1 MSGHNKWSTI
11 KRKKGALDSK
21 RSKAFSKIIKEIT
34 VAIKEGGD
42 PDPVNN
48 PRLRVAIL
56 NAKGVNMPK
65 DNITRAISK
74 ASEKGGANI
83 TECSYEAYASHG
95 VALFIDCATDNEKR
109 TIANIR
115 MYLNK
120 HNGTLGTKGSL
131 SFIFDRKG
139 VFTIPKGTLDPDA
152 FEMEMID
159 AGAEDISL
167 EEDVYTVTTALEDF
181 GTMQR
186 KLEEL
191 GIEAENAELERIP
204 KSTVKVDLESG
215 QKVMKLIDILEDDDD
230 VLNVFHN
237 MEMTEELMDSLE

>member
-11 KRKKGALDSK
+11 KRKKGATDSK

-42 PDPVNN
+42 TDPLNN

-65 DNITRAISK
+65 ENITRAISK
-74 ASEKGGANI
+74 ASEKGGTNI
-83 TECSYEAYASHG
+83 TECNYEAYASHG
-95 VALFIDCATDNEKR
+95 IAVFIECATDNEKR

-115 MYLNK
+115 MHINK
-120 HNGTLGTKGSL
+120 YSGTLGTNGSL
-131 SFIFDRKG
+131 RFIFDRKG
-139 VFTIPKGTLDPDA
+139 VFTIPLGTLDQDE
-152 FEMEMID
+152 FEMAMIE
-159 AGAEDISL
+159 AGAEDITL
-167 EEDVYTVTTALEDF
+167 EDETFTVTTALEDF
-181 GTMQR
+181 GLMQR

-204 KSTVKVDLESG
+204 KTTVKLDIESAK
-215 QKVMKLIDILEDDDD
+215 KVMKLIDLLEDDDD

-237 MEMTEELMDSLE
+237 MEMTDELMDSME

>member
-21 RSKAFSKIIKEIT
+21 RSKSFSKIIKEIT

-42 PDPVNN
+42 SDPMNN

-65 DNITRAISK
+65 ENITRAISK

-83 TECSYEAYASHG
+83 SECSYEAYASHG
-95 VALFIDCATDNEKR
+95 IAVFIECATDNEKR

-115 MYLNK
+115 MHINK
-120 HNGTLGTKGSL
+120 YAGTLGTNGSL
-131 SFIFDRKG
+131 RFIFDRKG
-139 VFTIPKGTLDPDA
+139 VFTIPMGTLNQDE
-152 FEMEMID
+152 FEMAMIEG
-159 AGAEDISL
+159 GAEDITL
-167 EEDVYTVTTALEDF
+167 EDETFTVTTALEDF
-181 GTMQR
+181 GQMQR

-204 KSTVKVDLESG
+204 RTTVKLDIESAK
-215 QKVMKLIDILEDDDD
+215 KVMKLIDLLEDDDD
-230 VLNVFHN
+230 VQNVFHN
-237 MEMTEELMDSLE
+237 MEMTDELMDSYE

>member
-11 KRKKGALDSK
+11 KRKKGATDSK
-21 RSKAFSKIIKEIT
+21 RSKAFAKIIKEIM

-42 PDPVNN
+42 SDPLNN
-48 PRLRVAIL
+48 PRLRVAII

-65 DNITRAISK
+65 ENITRAISK

-95 VALFIDCATDNEKR
+95 VAVFIECATDNEKR

-115 MYLNK
+115 MHINK
-120 HNGTLGTKGSL
+120 YAGTLGTNGSL
-131 SFIFDRKG
+131 RFIFDRKG
-139 VFTIPKGTLDPDA
+139 VFTIPMGTLDQDE
-152 FEMEMID
+152 FEMSMIE
-159 AGAEDISL
+159 AGAEDIVL
-167 EEDVYTVTTALEDF
+167 EDETFTVTTALEDF
-181 GTMQR
+181 GQMQR

-191 GIEAENAELERIP
+191 GIEAESAELERIP
-204 KSTVKVDLESG
+204 KTTVKLDLESAK
-215 QKVMKLIDILEDDDD
+215 KVMKLIDLLEDDDD

-237 MEMTEELMDSLE
+237 MEMTDELLDSLE

>member
-11 KRKKGALDSK
+11 KRKKGATDTK
-21 RSKAFSKIIKEIT
+21 RSKAFAKIIKEIM

-42 PDPVNN
+42 SDPLNN
-48 PRLRVAIL
+48 PRLRVAII

-65 DNITRAISK
+65 ENITRAISK

-95 VALFIDCATDNEKR
+95 VAVFIECATDNEKR

-115 MYLNK
+115 MHINK
-120 HNGTLGTKGSL
+120 YAGTLGTNGSL
-131 SFIFDRKG
+131 RFIFDRKG
-139 VFTIPKGTLDPDA
+139 VFTIPMGTLDQDE
-152 FEMEMID
+152 FEMSMIE
-159 AGAEDISL
+159 AGAEDIVL
-167 EEDVYTVTTALEDF
+167 EDETFTVTTALEDF
-181 GTMQR
+181 GQMQR

-191 GIEAENAELERIP
+191 GIEAESAELERIP
-204 KSTVKVDLESG
+204 KTTVKLDLESAK
-215 QKVMKLIDILEDDDD
+215 KVMKLIDLLEDDDD

-237 MEMTEELMDSLE
+237 MEMTDELMDSLE